1 MCICYNNYIIKVR
14 TAYNIKWK
22 QIPSLESVRE
32 TTSGAIKNYY
42 TRWADPGIGFG
53 RSPFRLPLLFSLS
66 SLPFLF
72 SRPPSFSPLF
82 IFHFIPSPLPFFLY
96 LIPPFFSSRFSWGV
110 RFQAA
115 GPGEAL
121 PSNVFNE
128 SQSKSEFPR
137 SRSDSKYLRTKS
149 QSKSLSSE
157 TGLESVRTRVQVWFN
172 YHNFRTENPDFQFEN
187 QNCNTRVLQQNSIR
201 VVLEYKQDSNTT
213 STISELKIFHIMCKL
228 RWCNGVWHEKYPFQ

>member
-1 MCICYNNYIIKVR
+1 MKTDTVTRERARNDIWCHQKLLYLMGGSRNWIWTQPFSI
-14 TAYNIKWK
+14 TS
-22 QIPSLESVRE
+22 SLFS
-32 TTSGAIKNYY
+32 
-42 TRWADPGIGFG
+42 FF
-53 RSPFRLPLLFSLS
+53 SPFPLF
-66 SLPFLF
+66 
-72 SRPPSFSPLF
+72 PPSFVFPSFYLP
-82 IFHFIPSPLPFFLY
+82 FHSIPLPFFLY

-187 QNCNTRVLQQNSIR
+187 QNCNTPVLQQNSIR

-213 STISELKIFHIMCKL
+213 SSISELKIFHIMCKL
-228 RWCNGVWHEKYPFQ
+228 RWCNGVWHEKYPF